1 MHVYRCWKGLNFLTK
16 LNSDLILK
24 FFFRDKDTWNK
35 LGFIS
40 KDEEPY
46 SCCMWHALGE
56 LYGTYGPEVKDYS
69 NESLVKFIKPYLNN
83 DIISS
88 MSIWECD
95 EEEDNEEMRKI
106 LALIC

>member
-1 MHVYRCWKGLNFLTK
+1 MTK
-16 LNSDLILK
+16 LDSNLILK

-56 LYGTYGPEVKDYS
+56 LYGTYGPENKDYS

-95 EEEDNEEMRKI
+95 EEEDNEEMRKV
-106 LALIC
+106 LDLIY

>member
-1 MHVYRCWKGLNFLTK
+1 M
-16 LNSDLILK
+16 
-24 FFFRDKDTWNK
+24 
-35 LGFIS
+35 
-40 KDEEPY
+40 
-46 SCCMWHALGE
+46 
-56 LYGTYGPEVKDYS
+56 YGTYGPEVKDYS